1 MSRVAVCMAEY
12 AKLDFPSWSAKA
24 ELVDNVREVLPAEV
38 LADYSGHS
46 LSHPGYIFRDGLDG
60 LPHSFIITD
69 DPKRWWSVLWTGEYV
84 QADNLLDV
92 AIDIWQSRLQK
103 ILC

>member
-1 MSRVAVCMAEY
+1 MAEY
-12 AKLDFPSWSAKA
+12 AKLSFPSWSAKA
-24 ELVDNVREVLPAEV
+24 ELVDNVRESLPPEV
-38 LADYSGHS
+38 LADYSENSAAHS
-46 LSHPGYIFRDGLDG
+46 LDHPGYIFRDGLNDI
-60 LPHSFIITD
+60 PHSFIITD

-103 ILC
+103 IY